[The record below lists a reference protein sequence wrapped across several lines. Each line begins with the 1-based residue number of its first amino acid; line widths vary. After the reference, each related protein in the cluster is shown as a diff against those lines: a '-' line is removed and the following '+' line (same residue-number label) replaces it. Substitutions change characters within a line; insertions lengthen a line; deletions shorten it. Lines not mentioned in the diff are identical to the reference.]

1 MEMEDAIVE
10 DGENEYEPVG
20 PKVVEPGD
28 NSSWSNFLDP
38 MAILSMNP
46 WLIFLLAGVAYYV
59 YQNYISKIQ
68 FPTRE
73 GPVTPMDEAKVRD
86 MMEVRNR
93 QQVSYMNFKNQ
104 FHEIF
109 YYFVNQYFFQQL
121 YDAAAKE
128 LDEKRKQEPPPKVGP
143 ISKQIAAKAKLRPGT
158 YSKIELCI
166 SSSQ

>member
-1 MEMEDAIVE
+1 MEDAIVE

-86 MMEVRNR
+86 MMEVMNR
-93 QQVSYMNFKNQ
+93 Q
-104 FHEIF
+104 
-109 YYFVNQYFFQQL
+109 QQL

-143 ISKQIAAKAKLRPGT
+143 ISKQIAAKAKLRPEYNPLAGDT
-158 YSKIELCI
+158 SGPSCSINNRNKGRGGGGWG
-166 SSSQ
+166 